1 MTWQV
6 AVILAI
12 TMVALAVPLFGVAL
26 FASNYLQLRKPA
38 APPTAA
44 ATPAT
49 EALAAQL
56 ERVADS
62 SLGGDRVRLDD
73 AVEVPLTIVT
83 GDVAGRARRLV
94 VLAETAGGSVLEVP
108 AEASGA
114 RAFIIHVP
122 AARRDPLRRAILG
135 ENVDLPSIVVPGT
148 AARELLRVE
157 LKQP

>member
-1 MTWQV
+1 MTWRV
-6 AVILAI
+6 GVILAI
-12 TMVALAVPLFGVAL
+12 TMVAMAVPLLGVAL
-26 FASNYLQLRKPA
+26 LARSYFQPA
-38 APPTAA
+38 RPAVATPA

-56 ERVADS
+56 ERVADA
-62 SLGGDRVRLDD
+62 SLGGERVRLDD
-73 AVEVPLTIVT
+73 AVEAPLVIVT
-83 GDVAGRARRLV
+83 GDVTGRARRV
-94 VLAETAGGSVLEVP
+94 VELAETAGGSVLEVP

-114 RAFIIHVP
+114 RAFIIYVP

-148 AARELLRVE
+148 AATELLRVE